1 MADQAGMPA
10 AVSHQGKEEAEA
22 NTSGS
27 APIGTETETEKQSR
41 DSTGADTAAST
52 STPMDAASETG
63 ASVAAGNE
71 AAQKSESQGASDT
84 TVVSTVLSEFYLIL
98 ALPQYGYTTAAM
110 ASCDTEVKPIPKTSL
125 NEFNDSVSFN
135 QRRYD
140 LLGGDVDTSVF
151 LW

>member
-1 MADQAGMPA
+1 MPA

-110 ASCDTEVKPIPKTSL
+110 ASCDTEVKPIGRRCGYFGVPVVNDRYSSSL
-125 NEFNDSVSFN
+125 DSVAPPPELPLFHI
-135 QRRYD
+135 
-140 LLGGDVDTSVF
+140 VV
-151 LW
+151 